1 MKSPRVPAVVLEHVS
16 VEYPHRTAP
25 VLRNISLRLA
35 AGEHAIIFGPSG
47 AGKST
52 LLQLLAG
59 VIPHSVVATLTGNVT
74 VCDRQTAETEVAE
87 LSRHV
92 SVLNQDPESSICLPD
107 VEQELALPLENRGV
121 APHLIPARISTAL
134 NAVNAHALRSR
145 ETARLSGGE
154 GQRIALAAS
163 LIVEPELLLL
173 DEPTSMLDAEGIASV
188 RDAMAEAVGKYG
200 PAVVLVEHRIDEF
213 AGPAGLAGLPER
225 AIVLSSDGDILA
237 DGPTEAVLAQEAP
250 ELMAAGCWLPLESEL
265 QAVFNVPGGLGSAEV
280 LAGLL
285 ALAAPDADAL
295 GAAALD
301 AAAPDATAPAPAVK
315 RETQP
320 CRGEVVLA
328 AEGLWISR
336 TILPAGRRARNLRR
350 RPSASVPPDENEVL
364 LRNINLDLHAGEI
377 VAVLGANGVG
387 KTSLLLSLAG
397 LLTPVAGAVT
407 GQRPGMVFQNPE
419 HQFVST
425 TVRGEVGYGVDP
437 GAPIEELLSEHRL
450 AHLAEQNP
458 YRLSGGEKR
467 RLSVAA
473 MLAHSRP
480 ALLADEP
487 TFGLDRRATIAAI
500 SAFRAAAT
508 KGTAIVLSSHD
519 LRTVAT
525 LAHRAVVIAE
535 GTVIAD
541 APVFEV
547 LRDRETLARARITL
561 PPLIEWLLDAA
572 GDDSAIRRVLDGL
585 DAKVSA
591 SDREKVRL

>member
-1 MKSPRVPAVVLEHVS
+1 
-16 VEYPHRTAP
+16 
-25 VLRNISLRLA
+25 
-35 AGEHAIIFGPSG
+35 
-47 AGKST
+47 
-52 LLQLLAG
+52 
-59 VIPHSVVATLTGNVT
+59 
-74 VCDRQTAETEVAE
+74 
-87 LSRHV
+87 
-92 SVLNQDPESSICLPD
+92 
-107 VEQELALPLENRGV
+107 
-121 APHLIPARISTAL
+121 
-134 NAVNAHALRSR
+134 
-145 ETARLSGGE
+145 
-154 GQRIALAAS
+154 
-163 LIVEPELLLL
+163 
-173 DEPTSMLDAEGIASV
+173 
-188 RDAMAEAVGKYG
+188 
-200 PAVVLVEHRIDEF
+200 
-213 AGPAGLAGLPER
+213 
-225 AIVLSSDGDILA
+225 
-237 DGPTEAVLAQEAP
+237 
-250 ELMAAGCWLPLESEL
+250 
-265 QAVFNVPGGLGSAEV
+265 
-280 LAGLL
+280 
-285 ALAAPDADAL
+285 
-295 GAAALD
+295 
-301 AAAPDATAPAPAVK
+301 
-315 RETQP
+315 
-320 CRGEVVLA
+320 LA
-328 AEGLWISR
+328 AEGLWVSR
-336 TILPAGRRARNLRR
+336 TAPPTKRRAGSLRRHASPKVPPAGSEA
-350 RPSASVPPDENEVL
+350 L
-364 LRNINLDLHAGEI
+364 LRDINLELHAGEI
-377 VAVLGANGVG
+377 VALLGANGVG

-397 LLTPVAGAVT
+397 LLAPAAGAVT
-407 GQRPGMVFQNPE
+407 GRRPGMVFQNPE

-437 GAPIEELLSEHRL
+437 GAPIEELLAEHRL

-547 LRDRETLARARITL
+547 LRDRETLARARLTL

>member
-1 MKSPRVPAVVLEHVS
+1 VKRHRTPAVVLEHVL
-16 VEYPHRTAP
+16 VKYPHRTEP
-25 VLRNISLRLA
+25 VLPNISLRLA
-35 AGEHAIIFGPSG
+35 AGEHAIILGPSG
-47 AGKST
+47 SGKST
-52 LLQLLAG
+52 LLQLLTG
-59 VIPHSVVATLTGNVT
+59 VIPHSVVATVTGHVS
-74 VCDRQTAETEVAE
+74 VCGRQTRETEVVE

-92 SVLNQDPESSICLPD
+92 GVLNQDPESSICLPD

-121 APHLIPARISTAL
+121 APSLIPARISTAL

-145 ETARLSGGE
+145 ETGRLSGGE

-163 LIVEPELLLL
+163 LIAQPELLLI

-188 RDAMAEAVGKYG
+188 RQAIAEAVGEYG

-225 AIVLSSDGDILA
+225 AIVLGADGNIRA

-250 ELMAAGCWLPLESEL
+250 DLLAAGCWLPLESEL
-265 QAVFNVPGGLGSAEV
+265 QAVFGVPGGLGSTEV
-280 LAGLL
+280 RAALI
-285 ALAAPDADAL
+285 ALAAPDTDA
-295 GAAALD
+295 
-301 AAAPDATAPAPAVK
+301 PEATPPEPTAEQEA
-315 RETQP
+315 QP
-320 CRGEVVLA
+320 GRGEAVLA
-328 AEGLWISR
+328 AKGLGISR
-336 TILPAGRRARNLRR
+336 TAPPQKRRGGRLRRPPKVVPAGNDA
-350 RPSASVPPDENEVL
+350 L
-364 LRNINLDLHAGEI
+364 LCDIDFELHAGEI
-377 VAVLGANGVG
+377 VALLGANGVG

-397 LLTPVAGAVT
+397 LLAPAAGVVT

-437 GAPIEELLSEHRL
+437 GVPIEELLAEHRL

-508 KGTAIVLSSHD
+508 KGTAILLSSHD
-519 LRTVAT
+519 VRTVAT

-541 APVFEV
+541 APVFQV
-547 LRDRETLARARITL
+547 LRDRETLARARISL

-572 GDDSAIRRVLDGL
+572 GDDRAIRRVLDGL
-585 DAKVSA
+585 DAKVPA
-591 SDREKVRL
+591 PDRGEVRL